1 MQNKK
6 NVVLIVANVVIIIAA
21 VLFANF
27 NAPEDKMD
35 INTTAITNTTT
46 TTISKPETTT
56 TIEESFT
63 VSETETT
70 VVTTTK
76 PIVTTRPETTEKKEI
91 QITQEES
98 TVSSASKGTYT
109 IPDNGGKFKS
119 YTNYRLL
126 SKSSPQ
132 WNKIQC
138 HKNAYTDENGL
149 RKVGDYYC
157 VAMGSYYS
165 TTLGDTFEVT
175 TEGGTFRVVL
185 CDFKAN
191 QHTDST
197 NRYTAHNGCVIEF
210 YVDMDSLDSAARRM
224 GDISYADSK
233 FSGKITSIT
242 KTGNILN

>member
-1 MQNKK
+1 MRDKITFAVVM
-6 NVVLIVANVVIIIAA
+6 VVLSVVA
-21 VLFANF
+21 VLLTVYSDKESNTNF
-27 NAPEDKMD
+27 D
-35 INTTAITNTTT
+35 T
-46 TTISKPETTT
+46 TTISSNTTLITTDEPITVTTTEKIITTAKLETTEGKKVEATKVET
-56 TIEESFT
+56 TK
-63 VSETETT
+63 TETT
-70 VVTTTK
+70 KTETTK
-76 PIVTTRPETTEKKEI
+76 VETTI
-91 QITQEES
+91 
-98 TVSSASKGTYT
+98 SAAQNGTYT
-109 IPDNGGKFKS
+109 IPGNGGRFKS

-126 SKSSPQ
+126 NKSSPQ

-138 HKNAYTDENGL
+138 HENAYTDKNGL

-165 TTLGDTFEVT
+165 TTLGDTFEIT

-210 YVDMDSLDSAARRM
+210 YVDMDSLNSIARQM

-233 FSGKITSIT
+233 FGGRIISINKI
-242 KTGNILN
+242 GNIFS

>member
-1 MQNKK
+1 MQNKRILMLIAT
-6 NVVLIVANVVIIIAA
+6 NVAVIIAA
-21 VLFANF
+21 FLFVNF
-27 NAPEDKMD
+27 DTPEEIDV
-35 INTTAITNTTT
+35 NTTVISNTVT
-46 TTISKPETTT
+46 TTINKPETTT
-56 TIEESFT
+56 TTEETFT

-76 PIVTTRPETTEKKEI
+76 PVVVTRSETTEKKEV
-91 QITQEES
+91 QTTQEET
-98 TVSSASKGTYT
+98 TVSSVSKGIYT
-109 IPDNGGKFKS
+109 IPDNGGRFKS

-138 HKNAYTDENGL
+138 HENAYTDENGL

-165 TTLGDTFEVT
+165 STLGDTFEVT

>member
-1 MQNKK
+1 MQDKK
-6 NVVLIVANVVIIIAA
+6 DIIALVVSIIITVSASI
-21 VLFANF
+21 FYF
-27 NAPEDKMD
+27 IPKDKADVD
-35 INTTAITNTTT
+35 ITTTSEIMSSVTET
-46 TTISKPETTT
+46 TTIKPTTTEIETTVPTTTEPITTTEPETTKQEVEIT
-56 TIEESFT
+56 KEEVKITKEETI
-63 VSETETT
+63 
-70 VVTTTK
+70 
-76 PIVTTRPETTEKKEI
+76 
-91 QITQEES
+91 
-98 TVSSASKGTYT
+98 VSSDLKGTYS
-109 IPDNGGKFKS
+109 IPDNGGRFKS

-138 HKNAYTDENGL
+138 HKDAYTDKNGL
-149 RKVGDYYC
+149 RKVGNYYC

-165 TTLGDTFEVT
+165 STLGDTFEIT
-175 TEGGTFRVVL
+175 TEGGTFQVVL

-210 YVDMDSLDSAARRM
+210 YVDTDSLNSTARQM

-233 FSGKITSIT
+233 FSGKIISIT

>member
-1 MQNKK
+1 MQYKK
-6 NVVLIVANVVIIIAA
+6 DIIALVVSIIIIVPAA
-21 VLFANF
+21 IFYLI
-27 NAPEDKMD
+27 PKDKAAD
-35 INTTAITNTTT
+35 INITTTSEIISSTIETTITEPTTTEVETTVPITIKSTTT
-46 TTISKPETTT
+46 TQPETTKQK
-56 TIEESFT
+56 
-63 VSETETT
+63 V
-70 VVTTTK
+70 
-76 PIVTTRPETTEKKEI
+76 ETTE
-91 QITQEES
+91 EETIIPS
-98 TVSSASKGTYT
+98 ESKGTYT

-138 HKNAYTDENGL
+138 HSNAYTDENGL

-165 TTLGDTFEVT
+165 STLGDTFEVT

-224 GDISYADSK
+224 GDVSYADSK

>member
-1 MQNKK
+1 MQSKGYRIPLMCIIFCM
-6 NVVLIVANVVIIIAA
+6 VLLTVCGVAQTETNIEQTTTEVTHS
-21 VLFANF
+21 
-27 NAPEDKMD
+27 D
-35 INTTAITNTTT
+35 ITTT
-46 TTISKPETTT
+46 TVNEPIITTTETTNPVTTEPVIITQPETEEVETTT
-56 TIEESFT
+56 EEVT
-63 VSETETT
+63 KEETT
-70 VVTTTK
+70 IPVA
-76 PIVTTRPETTEKKEI
+76 
-91 QITQEES
+91 QN
-98 TVSSASKGTYT
+98 GTYS

-138 HKNAYTDENGL
+138 HSNAYTDENGL

-165 TTLGDTFEVT
+165 STLGDTFEVT

-242 KTGNILN
+242 KTGNIFN